1 MNVHTELEHALT
13 AVELLRIEIAR
24 KEHSLRVYS
33 DLARYLKGLIN
44 MGKADNLSEEAKKA
58 IRTEI
63 SDYYERI
70 E

>member
-1 MNVHTELEHALT
+1 MNVQTELEHAL
-13 AVELLRIEIAR
+13 AAAEQLRMEIAR
-24 KEHSLRVYS
+24 KEHDLRVYRE
-33 DLARYLKGLIN
+33 LAWYLKGLIN

-63 SDYYERI
+63 DDYYKRI